1 MPRSLKLLVASALAV
16 GASASVAQPPR
27 AVASFVEGARACA
40 AIPAAIDE
48 AERQLVGQG
57 WPRATIQAGSG
68 QAPANPNLR
77 TFGRNGVMLM
87 LTPPRAEA
95 PAGAGAACAVYGT
108 VEQMIAFTTLV
119 EALSAALGSP
129 PRQTRDTQALW
140 LLEGPR
146 AAQLERAAGQ
156 PRVLMIFGSPAARP
170 QPSPAQ

>member
-1 MPRSLKLLVASALAV
+1 MPRSLKLLAASAFAV

-40 AIPAAIDE
+40 AVPSAIDE

-57 WPRATIQAGSG
+57 WPRAIQTGSG
-68 QAPANPNLR
+68 QAPSNSSLR

-87 LTPPRAEA
+87 LTPPRADA
-95 PAGAGAACAVYGT
+95 PETAGVACAVYGT

-119 EALSAALGSP
+119 EALSAALGGP
-129 PRQTRDTQALW
+129 PRETRESQALW

-146 AAQLERAAGQ
+146 AAHLERAAGQ

-170 QPSPAQ
+170 AQ

>member
-1 MPRSLKLLVASALAV
+1 MARSLKLIATTAFAVA
-16 GASASVAQPPR
+16 ASASPAQPPR
-27 AVASFVEGARACA
+27 AVAAFVEGARACA

-48 AERQLVGQG
+48 AERQLVSQG
-57 WPRATIQAGSG
+57 WPRATIQTGSG

-87 LTPPRAEA
+87 LTPPRADA
-95 PAGAGAACAVYGT
+95 AAAAGAACAVYGT

-129 PRQTRDTQALW
+129 PRQTRDTAALW

-156 PRVLMIFGSPAARP
+156 PRALMIFGSPASRP
-170 QPSPAQ
+170 Q